1 MRVDIWSDF
10 VCPFC
15 YIGKR
20 RFEEALRKFEH
31 GDEVEIVYRSFEL
44 DPQAKRDG
52 NPGVH
57 DMLAA
62 KYGMSREQ
70 AIANTNQLARQAK
83 EVGLDFHFES
93 SISTNTFDAHRLAHY
108 AAVEGKQNE
117 MTERLLKAHFTDS
130 LHLGDIEALTDL
142 AAEIGLDRAGVLG
155 VLKSGEYSDQVRADE
170 AEAQRHGIRGVPF
183 FVMNR
188 KYGVSG
194 AQPVELFTQTLQKA
208 WDESHPLIQVEATDS
223 ANDAM
228 CTDAGCAVPAR
239 SEIKLEGNRQHS

>member
-1 MRVDIWSDF
+1 MKVDIWSDF

-20 RFEEALRKFEH
+20 KFEEALRQFAH
-31 GDEVEIVYRSFEL
+31 GDVVEVVYRSFEL

-70 AIANTNQLARQAK
+70 AVANTNQLTQQAK
-83 EVGLDFHFES
+83 EVGLDFYFERT
-93 SISTNTFDAHRLAHY
+93 ISTNTFDAHRLAHY
-108 AAVEGKQNE
+108 AASVGKQNE

-130 LHLGDIEALTDL
+130 LHLGDTEKLADL
-142 AAEIGLDRAGVLG
+142 AAEIGLDRTEVLR
-155 VLKSGEYSDQVRADE
+155 VLETGEYADQVRTDE
-170 AEAQRHGIRGVPF
+170 MEAGQYGIRGVPF

-188 KYGVSG
+188 RYGVSG
-194 AQPVELFTQTLQKA
+194 AQPVEVFAQTLQKA
-208 WDESHPLIQVEATDS
+208 YSDEAAQ
-223 ANDAM
+223 
-228 CTDAGCAVPAR
+228 
-239 SEIKLEGNRQHS
+239 